1 VTSDKHLS
9 TCDKLA
15 EDGWGAELDRWLA
28 PFLLEFSHEAQQK
41 WAPTY
46 LRGLLGPGDR
56 KSIEPMVARVCP
68 GETQQLH
75 HFVSTST
82 WDIAGHERV
91 LLEKAA
97 QLVSGSDAHLII
109 DDTGIPKKG
118 KHSAGVAHQY
128 CGQLGKNAN
137 CQVLVSVTLARH
149 EVPVPVALRLYLPKD
164 WSNDS
169 QRRKEAKVPV
179 DVLFRPKWQMAL
191 EEIDRIMRSNIFFG
205 DVLADAGYG
214 VCAEFRHELSRRNLK
229 WAVGVQ
235 PDTLVFSASVQVAF
249 PQKVYSKGRKPII
262 GTANEEP
269 TKVVEL
275 FAACSER
282 DFVDVTWRD
291 GTKGPLTMAFAAIRV
306 RPADGPRV
314 MSHRHGPGDETW
326 LLCEKRA
333 NGERKY
339 HLSNYGADTDLQT
352 LVSTIKARWACEQA
366 HQQLKEELGLD
377 HFEGRSWH
385 GIHHHAL
392 LTMIAFAFLQHL
404 RVRTNSRQH
413 QPVCHKP
420 DLKHLCGR
428 THASHRYPEACSTVE
443 RETVTCQKND
453 GARWPAA

>member
-1 VTSDKHLS
+1 M
-9 TCDKLA
+9 CDKLD
-15 EDGWGAELDRWLA
+15 EDDWGAEFERWLA
-28 PFLLEFSHEAQQK
+28 PFLLEFSHHAQQK

-46 LRGLLGPGDR
+46 LRGLLAPGER
-56 KSIEPMVARVCP
+56 KSIEPMAERVCR

-97 QLVSGSDAHLII
+97 SLVSGPDAHLII

-128 CGQLGKNAN
+128 CGQLGKNAS
-137 CQVLVSVTLARH
+137 CQVLVSVTLARN

-164 WSNDS
+164 WANDS
-169 QRRKEAKVPV
+169 KRRKEAKVPSTIP
-179 DVLFRPKWQMAL
+179 FRQKWKMAL
-191 EEIDRIMRSNIFFG
+191 DEIDRIMCSHVTFG

-214 VCAEFRHELSRRNLK
+214 VCAEFRQELSNRNLK

-235 PDTLVFSASVQVAF
+235 PETLVFPASVQITF
-249 PQKVYSKGRKPII
+249 PQKVHSKGRKPII
-262 GTANEEP
+262 GTASEEP
-269 TKVVEL
+269 IKVEDL
-275 FAACSER
+275 FAAFPAR
-282 DFVDVTWRD
+282 NFADVTWRD
-291 GTKGPLTMAFAAIRV
+291 GTKGPLTVAFAAVRV

-314 MSHRHGPGDETW
+314 VGHNHGPGDDVW
-326 LLCEKRA
+326 LLCERRE

-339 HLSNYGADTDLQT
+339 HLSNYGTDTDLQT

-377 HFEGRSWH
+377 HFEGRSWQ

-404 RVRTNSRQH
+404 RIRANTQHHRLTCHQLDVRGS
-413 QPVCHKP
+413 CE
-420 DLKHLCGR
+420 
-428 THASHRYPEACSTVE
+428 HRNAPPPYPRACAVIE
-443 RETVTCQKND
+443 QDPVTCQKTD
-453 GARWPAA
+453 GAQRPAA

>member
-1 VTSDKHLS
+1 MTSDKHLS
-9 TCDKLA
+9 TCDKLTDDDWTA
-15 EDGWGAELDRWLA
+15 EFDRWLA

-56 KSIEPMVARVCP
+56 KSIEPMAARVCP

-97 QLVSGSDAHLII
+97 QLVGGPDAHLII
-109 DDTGIPKKG
+109 DDTGMPKKG

-149 EVPVPVALRLYLPKD
+149 EVPVPVALRLYLPKE

-169 QRRKEAKVPV
+169 LRRRETKVPV
-179 DVLFRPKWQMAL
+179 NVPFRPKWQMAL
-191 EEIDRIMRSNIFFG
+191 DEIDRIMQSNISFG

-214 VCAEFRHELSRRNLK
+214 VCAEFRHELSNRNLK

-235 PDTLVFSASVQVAF
+235 PDTLVFSASVRVAF

-262 GTANEEP
+262 GTASEEP
-269 TKVVEL
+269 TKVEDL
-275 FAACSER
+275 FAAYSER

-314 MSHRHGPGDETW
+314 IGHRHGPGDEMW

-366 HQQLKEELGLD
+366 HQQLKEELGLN

-404 RVRTNSRQH
+404 RIRANAQHRQSICHRIDWRQSCGH
-413 QPVCHKP
+413 Q
-420 DLKHLCGR
+420 
-428 THASHRYPEACSTVE
+428 EALFRHPQICS
-443 RETVTCQKND
+443 VTEQDAVACQKTG
-453 GARWPAA
+453 GARRPAA